1 MKKLNTYI
9 QEKLV
14 IDKDVRGKEKITISS
29 KNLDNVLKEINEKM
43 SWRHLHYKADD
54 QGRVKINKYDFVLGK
69 VDGKEHV
76 YIRPEKDH
84 DVTNPLKGKHFG
96 YDNSSPTISLGNIKD
111 MVDNNLGLFY
121 IICGKMDIE
130 RCGTLYK
137 FWLGPH
143 GELFNDIDDAEKF
156 LKEYKS
162 THKDL
167 KFSFD
172 IMTLEQSQL
181 IVNYMKKKQGIF
193 SSNNSSDKMIWYI
206 NFLDQI

>member
-1 MKKLNTYI
+1 MNSLSEYI

-14 IDKDVRGKEKITISS
+14 ISTDLKPKEKITISS
-29 KNLDNVLKEINEKM
+29 KNLDVVIKQANEKM
-43 SWRHLHYKADD
+43 RWRWMNYKADD
-54 QGRVKINKYDFVLGK
+54 QGRVKIKKYDFVLGK
-69 VDGKEHV
+69 VDDEEHV
-76 YIRPEKDH
+76 YLRPEKDH

-96 YDNSSPTISLGNIKD
+96 YENSSPTVSIDDINN

-181 IVNYMKKKQGIF
+181 IVKYMKKKQGMF
-193 SSNNSSDKMIWYI
+193 SSHNSSDKIVWNI
-206 NFLDQI
+206 NFFD